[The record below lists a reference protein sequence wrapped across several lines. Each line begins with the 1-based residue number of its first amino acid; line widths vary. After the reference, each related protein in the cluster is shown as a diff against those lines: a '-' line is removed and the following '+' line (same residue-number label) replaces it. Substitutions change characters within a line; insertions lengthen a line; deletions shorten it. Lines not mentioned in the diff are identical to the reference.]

1 MGFFKRRRKATRP
14 VYLILD
20 RDSHVLAK
28 CERVDKEND
37 ENPRFRVQEGNNL
50 KKIAIS
56 EIAQAVPSGDAE
68 NGESIIGRVA
78 SYQGGIIILE
88 PLRESGSA
96 LRRHFRVPVMFESY
110 IYYPGGGRDAIVS
123 ADLSCGGVAFYMKN
137 LDNNNVINNKLNV
150 HDVIEIAIPVTMP
163 EPLLVSCDILRS
175 MPYQENILKFAGQF
189 QDMIHDQEAMI
200 QEAVFKIQMDAIWA
214 ARQAD

>member
-28 CERVDKEND
+28 CERIDKEGD
-37 ENPRFRVQEGNNL
+37 ENPKFRVQEGNNL

-78 SYQGGIIILE
+78 SYQNGIIVLE

-123 ADLSCGGVAFYMKN
+123 ADLSCGGVAFYAK
-137 LDNNNVINNKLNV
+137 LNNNLNI
-150 HDVIEIAIPVTMP
+150 HDIIEIAIPVTMP